1 MAIFDPAATKTL
13 VFFSL
18 LIVTL
23 PLASFFT
30 SKCVFVGEFPGFQ
43 LHCLVSEVFNVT
55 NSSAYLYGA
64 VVAIVVVHLILLSFV
79 IVAFSDSKKD
89 SERKTE

>member
-30 SKCVFVGEFPGFQ
+30 SKCVFV
-43 LHCLVSEVFNVT
+43 EVFNVT